1 MGFLERINGV
11 VSNVKSNKQIGI
23 KKPYFGVGFSSN
35 ALKRTYLPT
44 DTFQTAGAVEAKALT
59 PNVYNTPA
67 TAVSLDDKLALEEP
81 IKFIEKYC
89 TPDVLNNAIRIN
101 PAIKQILAQNNLP
114 LAYNLENINSIKS
127 AHLAPCAKVA
137 QNIYTNMG
145 HKKNSPEYVYLTQ
158 AALLHDIG
166 KAFIPAEILNK
177 RGRLSASERKVVEL
191 HNRLSYEVLRTTGL
205 NSKVA
210 QLAYEHHNYDG
221 KLVKSHEN
229 QALTIA
235 DVYCALRENR
245 PYKKPISDLG
255 AKAILYDMGVNN
267 KIDTR
272 FINCIKL

>member
-1 MGFLERINGV
+1 MGFLERIKGV
-11 VSNVKSNKQIGI
+11 VSNTKTNKQIGV
-23 KKPYFGVGFSSN
+23 KKPYFGAGFSSN

-44 DTFQTAGAVEAKALT
+44 DTYQQAAVVQAQALT
-59 PNVYNTPA
+59 PQVYGVATPII
-67 TAVSLDDKLALEEP
+67 VSDDKLALEEP

-89 TPDVLNNAIRIN
+89 TSEVLNNAIRIN
-101 PAIKQILAQNNLP
+101 PAIRQILAENKLP
-114 LAYNLENINSIKS
+114 LTYNLENLNSLKT

-137 QNIYTNMG
+137 QNIYVNMG
-145 HKKNSPEYVYLTQ
+145 HKKDSQDFVYLTQ

-177 RGRLSASERKVVEL
+177 RGILTPSERKIIEL
-191 HNRLSYEVLRTTGL
+191 HNRLSYEVLKTTGL
-205 NSKVA
+205 NPKVA

-221 KLVKSHEN
+221 KLVKTHAN

-235 DVYCALRENR
+235 DVYCALREKR

-267 KIDTR
+267 KLDTR
-272 FINCIKL
+272 FINCIKV